1 MTIHRL
7 LRTDVSFDPDA
18 VQAMCSAFEAVCE
31 ELELSNNKS
40 DRLTEVVALKIIEV
54 ARTGER
60 NVVVLRDSGLRLLG
74 VIRQIGRAHV

>member
-7 LRTDVSFDPDA
+7 LRTDVSFDPEA
-18 VQAMCSAFEAVCE
+18 IQAMCSAYQAVCE

-60 NVVVLRDSGLRLLG
+60 NMIVLRDSALRSLR
-74 VIRQIGRAHV
+74 VIPAAVMR